1 MIVID
6 DFVKDQKLLHYFSD
20 IEVWNNLDAGEY
32 STYSCVHDKISKP
45 LSTFIWKLKDRF
57 WKYKNWKH
65 FEYWVNITD
74 ARQTLDWHE
83 DKNEE
88 LAETTGKIVHPQ
100 AGAVWYGF
108 PHVVSGGYLEIINE
122 EDIQMDIERI
132 QPVYNRIVVFDV
144 SKTHRV
150 APILSGTRYGLQ
162 VNLW

>member
-6 DFVKDQKLLHYFSD
+6 DFVKDQEILHYFSD
-20 IEVWNNLDAGEY
+20 IEIWTNLNKKSYNFY
-32 STYSCVHDKISKP
+32 SSVHDKIDQS
-45 LSTFIWKLKDRF
+45 LADFIWKVKNQF
-57 WKYKNWKH
+57 WKYKKWEH

-74 ARQTLDWHE
+74 PRHVLEWHV

-88 LAETTGKIVHPQ
+88 IALKEDRLVCPQ
-100 AGAVWYGF
+100 VGAVWYGF

-122 EDIQMDIERI
+122 EDIQADIERI